1 MSFKKAVLTG
11 SGLWIVF
18 ITGMHA
24 WLNLGA
30 FRKEE
35 SAERSFK
42 VGFLPVT

>member
-11 SGLWIVF
+11 TGLWIVA
-18 ITGMHA
+18 ITALHA

-30 FRKEE
+30 LQKTESKEQ
-35 SAERSFK
+35 SFK